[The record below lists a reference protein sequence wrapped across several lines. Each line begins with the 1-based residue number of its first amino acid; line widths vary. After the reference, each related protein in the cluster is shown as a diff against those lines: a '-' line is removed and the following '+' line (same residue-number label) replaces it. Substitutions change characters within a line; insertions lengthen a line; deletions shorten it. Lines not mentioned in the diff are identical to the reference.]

1 MMRVWPTRL
10 PLFVWACFVALP
22 SGCSHNEA
30 NSLEP
35 PTFSAAELP
44 SGEALASR
52 IDKALDFTLNH
63 RRLNSRDHAAW
74 QVVHGVLAF
83 GGEYQI
89 EHEGQ
94 LVPALDWLLSGRG
107 RLRGWNI
114 RAGGANDKGP
124 IAVLEPGSKEGQGH
138 PDQWLGYLSQTGMGL
153 DERIVAGGREYKVR
167 DLLEQAKW
175 DIYQGMEATWTLMA
189 FSVYLPIDAQW
200 ENKQGEKWNV
210 ERVVGMEA
218 AALGPAEPGEFDT
231 GDSPCG
237 GSHRLFGLAVM
248 LNKYLRETG
257 KRPDELEGG
266 WKHANIKLQDAKQ
279 IARRFQQPDG
289 TFSAQYFMRP
299 GATAN
304 ISERIGTTGHTFEM
318 LATCMSHDELSQ
330 PWMRKAAAQLCTL
343 LEQTREI
350 QLEVG
355 GLYHASHGLYVYRQR
370 LEETRTVGN

>member
-1 MMRVWPTRL
+1 MMPVRPFRYLHLACLLLL
-10 PLFVWACFVALP
+10 PA
-22 SGCSHNEA
+22 GCWQNEA
-30 NSLEP
+30 GSPNP
-35 PTFSAAELP
+35 PTFSAADLP
-44 SGEALASR
+44 SNEALGSR
-52 IDKALDFTLNH
+52 IEKVLDFTLNQ

-83 GGEYQI
+83 GEEFQI
-89 EHEGQ
+89 DHEGQ
-94 LVPALDWLLSGRG
+94 LVSALDWLLSGRG

-114 RAGGANDKGP
+114 RAGGAGDKGP

-153 DERIVAGGREYKVR
+153 DERIVAGGREYTIG

-200 ENKQGEKWNV
+200 ENKHGEKWDV

-218 AALGPAEPGEFDT
+218 AALGPAEPGNFDT
-231 GDSPCG
+231 GDSACG

-248 LNKYLRETG
+248 VNKYLRETG
-257 KRPDELEGG
+257 KNADELTGG

-289 TFSAQYFMRP
+289 TFSAHYFNRP
-299 GATAN
+299 GTTAN
-304 ISERIGTTGHTFEM
+304 ISDRIGTTGHTFEM
-318 LATCMSHDELSQ
+318 VATCMSQDELMQ
-330 PWMRKAAAQLCTL
+330 PWMRKAADQLVTL

-350 QLEVG
+350 QLDVG
-355 GLYHASHGLYVYRQR
+355 GLYHACHGLYVYQQR
-370 LEETRTVGN
+370 LDDSQTAKQ